1 MNAPRRAPSS
11 CPATA
16 MPAPGRLIG
25 QGTRALVARRQG
37 EVVVE
42 QFLLEHRN
50 RRPRIAALMTEVGVG
65 LGRRLVRIAVFG
77 LLLPQEAGVRDGRA
91 FRRRMENN
99 SVTPRDPCDFRL
111 TLGANHHSRSVC
123 WHRRA
128 TQGSSLRYC

>member
-1 MNAPRRAPSS
+1 MNAPRRALSS

-50 RRPRIAALMTEVGVG
+50 RRPRIAVLALRDRDTGVETLRREASLNSAVRVFLDECSAVRLIVRRG
-65 LGRRLVRIAVFG
+65 LGVAACG
-77 LLLPQEAGVRDGRA
+77 DA
-91 FRRRMENN
+91 
-99 SVTPRDPCDFRL
+99 
-111 TLGANHHSRSVC
+111 
-123 WHRRA
+123 
-128 TQGSSLRYC
+128 